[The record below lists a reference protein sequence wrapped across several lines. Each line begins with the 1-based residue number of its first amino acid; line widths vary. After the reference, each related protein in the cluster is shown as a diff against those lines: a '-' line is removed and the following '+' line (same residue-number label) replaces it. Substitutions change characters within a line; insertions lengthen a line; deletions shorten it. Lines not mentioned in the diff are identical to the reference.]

1 MITNFQTASICNVTV
16 VKIIQSTK
24 QKFLYHKNVN
34 LVFPIMIN
42 AANNKCS
49 DVSIFKGKA
58 RKVDYMSSCKL
69 RENICFYMTGNKD
82 GRRGAKPKKHPALL
96 LTSPPPHRI
105 HFAAARQP
113 SFAGTGTILDFRDSP
128 PPGCTDELAQKLAG
142 LTPRLFSIC
151 KRDHLKKRRNAVEH
165 FV

>member
-82 GRRGAKPKKHPALL
+82 GRRGAKPKKTPGSPAHKPLPSPTTGYIL
-96 LTSPPPHRI
+96 RRRGGHLSLGRAQFWISGIRHHLDAQTSSR
-105 HFAAARQP
+105 
-113 SFAGTGTILDFRDSP
+113 
-128 PPGCTDELAQKLAG
+128 
-142 LTPRLFSIC
+142 
-151 KRDHLKKRRNAVEH
+151 
-165 FV
+165 